1 MAIPEYVKARIRRD
15 YPANCHVVHGTTPVV
30 SFGDFQSAWVATL
43 GLNPSDKEFRSG
55 GRWLEG
61 SDQRLETLESL
72 GLTSLSEA
80 TDAQVKQIVR
90 ACARYFHRN
99 PYSWFDTLDKLLAES
114 LGVTY
119 ASGNAVH
126 LDLVQWATDP
136 VWGQIKSDY
145 VKARLIE
152 QDRDFLRAQL
162 SHEGIRLVLLNGRS
176 VMDQVTDMGIPLRHH
191 CRLVGSKSDKDEVR
205 VAVHQDTTY
214 IGWNRYVPTGAM
226 SKAQRSQV
234 AETIADWQSLSLWAH
249 AASPKSAPG
258 RRRSDC

>member
-1 MAIPEYVKARIRRD
+1 MD
-15 YPANCHVVHGTTPVV
+15 YPSDCHVVQGSTPVV
-30 SFGDFQSAWVATL
+30 SFGDFQRAWVATL
-43 GLNPSDKEFRSG
+43 GLNPSDKEFLIG

-61 SDQRLETLESL
+61 SDQRLETLGSL
-72 GLTSLSEA
+72 GLKSLAEA
-80 TDAQVKQIVR
+80 SDGDVKKIVR
-90 ACARYFHRN
+90 ACATYFHRN
-99 PYSWFDTLDKLLAES
+99 PYSWFGTLDTLLAES

-136 VWGQIKSDY
+136 VWGQIKSDS

-162 SHEGIRLVLLNGRS
+162 SHESIRLVLLNGRS
-176 VMDQVTDMGIPLRHH
+176 VMDQVRAMGIPLRHH

-214 IGWNRYVPTGAM
+214 IGWNRYIPTGAM

-234 AETIADWQSLSLWAH
+234 AETIADWQSLS
-249 AASPKSAPG
+249 
-258 RRRSDC
+258 